1 MIKKLSYFVFAAII
15 IVVAIVAYKTIT
27 NTPNVITA
35 EKITAENIDIKAA
48 AERLGQ
54 SIRFKTISY
63 SVDHPVEKAAFESLH
78 NFIDQSFPLVKQHL
92 KKEVIGGYSLL
103 YTWEGSDPS
112 LKPIVLMGH
121 QDVVPVEQE
130 TEDQWEHPPY
140 SGKIVNGAIWGRGSL
155 DDKVSVIG
163 ILEAAEH
170 LLKRNFEPKH
180 TLIFAFGHDEEIGG
194 DHGAGE
200 IVKHL
205 KSSNISP
212 LFTLD
217 EGMVVVK
224 DIMPGIE
231 DPIAFIA
238 LAEKGYLTL
247 ELTAKAEGGHSSL
260 PPRATAVGKISRAI
274 ARIEENRPPAAL
286 KSPASDMLET
296 LAPHMPLSL
305 KAVIS
310 NRWLLDGVLVG
321 ELEKSKTTNA
331 MVRTTTAATIINGGT
346 KDNVLPSMA
355 KATINFR
362 LLPGDTIDDIKA
374 HVLAVVAD
382 PDVTVEIKQGNNPSK
397 VSSMDNDAY
406 GMIAKTIREV
416 LPDVLISPGLML
428 AGSDSK
434 HYEEI
439 AENSYRFIPMRFGPD
454 DIARVHGTNERI
466 LVDNYGEIIRF
477 YIRLMENTKS

>member
-1 MIKKLSYFVFAAII
+1 MIKKLSFVVFAAILV
-15 IVVAIVAYKTIT
+15 VVAVVAYKTIT
-27 NTPNVITA
+27 NTPDTITA
-35 EKITAENIDIKAA
+35 ETLTAENIDVKDA

-54 SIRFKTISY
+54 AIRYKTISY
-63 SVDHPVEKAAFESLH
+63 SVDHPVEEDAFKSLH
-78 NFIDQSFPLVKQHL
+78 NFIDKSFPLVTQNL

-103 YTWEGSDPS
+103 YTWEGSDSS
-112 LKPIVLMGH
+112 LKPIILMAH
-121 QDVVPVEQE
+121 QDVVPVEKG
-130 TEDQWEHPPY
+130 TEQDWNYPPY
-140 SGKIVNGAIWGRGSL
+140 SGKIAEGAIWGRGSL

-170 LLKRNFEPKH
+170 LLKKNFKPEH

-194 DHGAGE
+194 QNGAAE
-200 IVKHL
+200 IVKRL
-205 KSSNISP
+205 KSRNISP

-224 DIMPGIE
+224 DVMPGIE
-231 DPIAFIA
+231 RPIALIA

-346 KDNVLPSMA
+346 KDNVLPSIA
-355 KATINFR
+355 KATVNFR
-362 LLPGDTIDDIKA
+362 LLPGDTIEDIKT
-374 HVLAVVAD
+374 HVINVVAD
-382 PDVTVEIKQGNNPSK
+382 PDVTVEVMQGNNPSK
-397 VSSMDNDAY
+397 VSSMQNKAY
-406 GMIAKTIREV
+406 GVIAKTIREV

-477 YIRLMENTKS
+477 YIRFMENTKN